1 MSNLIKHLATAA
13 ALLMAVSC
21 VTTIDDVPDF
31 ASGKKKKLDFDILV
45 TRDGEVVS
53 KDRSG
58 VMTRGSVDMGE
69 KFATMDP
76 NKPFGL
82 VGIDFEQGSL
92 LIDNAQVH
100 GSASGYNGYFD
111 DFIWSASDKISFS
124 AYYPYVEKLGYG
136 EAYQTY
142 SIPYSSADTEAGPL
156 ISKTVEKAIAQLNMV
171 PLVFQHI
178 TNDIGYKICDVTADP
193 QLQGLIHLRKLT
205 ATNVA
210 SAGVFVNDVQSSAGR
225 WSRQAYYRNVV
236 VFEGDAKV
244 GVGSE
249 NELFVGYETLE
260 ERMRDSHRYYSVPD
274 DIEIGKQCVEVIYDV
289 EPFEVEG
296 YKYSGQKGL
305 VAKYMLYGLLP
316 DNIFVYGKQYTFHL
330 GLDLGNVYRQI
341 AFSASVNDWETKIY
355 ENNDDF

>member
-13 ALLMAVSC
+13 ALLMSVSC
-21 VTTIDDVPDF
+21 VTAIDDVTDF

-53 KDRSG
+53 TDRSG

-92 LIDNAQVH
+92 LIDNA
-100 GSASGYNGYFD
+100 
-111 DFIWSASDKISFS
+111 
-124 AYYPYVEKLGYG
+124 
-136 EAYQTY
+136 
-142 SIPYSSADTEAGPL
+142 
-156 ISKTVEKAIAQLNMV
+156 
-171 PLVFQHI
+171 
-178 TNDIGYKICDVTADP
+178 
-193 QLQGLIHLRKLT
+193 
-205 ATNVA
+205 
-210 SAGVFVNDVQSSAGR
+210 
-225 WSRQAYYRNVV
+225 
-236 VFEGDAKV
+236 KV

-249 NELFVGYETLE
+249 NELFAGYETLE

-316 DNIFVYGKQYTFHL
+316 DNIFVYG
-330 GLDLGNVYRQI
+330 
-341 AFSASVNDWETKIY
+341 
-355 ENNDDF
+355 NNIPSTWAWTWGTCIGRLLSLPR